1 MAKLTKFQ
9 RSQKA
14 HKALYNR
21 FMKDKKVCKAV
32 YHEMVFR
39 EQQRAGTFLS
49 SRGKK
54 DIYDFCMR

>member
-21 FMKDKKVCKAV
+21 FMKDKKIRKAV

-39 EQQRAGTFLS
+39 EQERKGSFIS
-49 SRGKK
+49 SRAKK